1 MSKQKVV
8 VLDDY
13 EMAFKSAF
21 ETGLET
27 SKGAQTDWSEVAALA
42 DVKIYTEKLSGDTL
56 FAALEDADAIV
67 LMRDRTPFKADL
79 IAKLPRL
86 KFVMF
91 TGTRNAA
98 LDTDALHARN
108 IPICH
113 TEWGPSKD
121 STAELTWALIM
132 AAHKRVV
139 EQNKLL
145 MNGAWRDGNSLLPVL
160 KGETLGV
167 VGLGEIGGRVARF
180 GQAFGMKVLT
190 WSPNMTAAR
199 ANAAGAEFVE
209 LDELLQRSKI
219 VSLHLVPA
227 ATTKGLMNAERL
239 ALMRKDSI
247 LVNTSRSALVVTAD
261 LVDAL
266 HKGIIGQAA
275 LDVYDA
281 EPLPSGDAL
290 RACPNLLLTPHLG
303 FIAGPVIEA
312 FTSGVA
318 EGLAAWLKGEGL
330 VRVLG

>member
-1 MSKQKVV
+1 MDKQKVV

-13 EMAFKSAF
+13 ELAFKEAF
-21 ETGLET
+21 THHPG
-27 SKGAQTDWSEVAALA
+27 WSELKALA
-42 DVKIYTEKLSGDTL
+42 EVEIYTEKISGDAL
-56 FAALEDADAIV
+56 LAALEGADAIV
-67 LMRDRTPFKADL
+67 LMRDRTPFKAEL

-98 LDTDALHARN
+98 LDVDALHARN
-108 IPICH
+108 IPVCH

-121 STAELTWALIM
+121 STAELTWTLIM
-132 AAHKRVV
+132 AAHKRIV
-139 EQNKLL
+139 EQNRLL

-190 WSPNMTAAR
+190 WSPNMTPAR

-209 LDELLQRSKI
+209 LDELLQVSKI

-227 ATTKGLMNAERL
+227 ATTKGLMNAQRL

-266 HKGIIGQAA
+266 HKGTIGQAA

-281 EPLPSGDAL
+281 EPLPSDDAL

-312 FTSGVA
+312 FTRGVA
-318 EGLAAWLKGEGL
+318 EGLTAWLRGEKL
-330 VRVLG
+330 VRQLA

>member
-13 EMAFKSAF
+13 EMAFKTAF
-21 ETGLET
+21 ETSL
-27 SKGAQTDWSEVAALA
+27 SQQFDWSEVAALA
-42 DVKIYTEKLSGDTL
+42 DVEIYTEKISGD
-56 FAALEDADAIV
+56 ALLAVLEAADAIV
-67 LMRDRTPFKADL
+67 LMRDRTPFKAEL

-86 KFVMF
+86 KFLMF

-98 LDTDALHARN
+98 LDIEALQARN

-121 STAELTWALIM
+121 STAELTWTLIM

-190 WSPNMTAAR
+190 WSPNMTPAR

-227 ATTKGLMNAERL
+227 ATTKGLMNAQRL
-239 ALMRKDSI
+239 SLMRKDSI
-247 LVNTSRSALVVTAD
+247 LVNTSRSALVVTED

-266 HKGIIGQAA
+266 HKGVIGQAA

-281 EPLPSGDAL
+281 EPLPSDDAL
-290 RACPNLLLTPHLG
+290 RSCPNLLLTPHLG

-312 FTSGVA
+312 FTRGVA
-318 EGLAAWLKGEGL
+318 EGLTAWLKGEKL
-330 VRVLG
+330 VRTLV